1 MAITNPSDG
10 TLTSLKAERR
20 PLVDAQG
27 ATTGN
32 YAWVAQDE
40 SLKANLKTEHG
51 DYQNEDS
58 NLDLVETSRGF
69 QYSPMPTLLV
79 LKLRERALDAV
90 DPVIDG
96 ELNDD
101 YFEKIQKAEELCD
114 LITVAYLR
122 RQTNLAQRL
131 NNSLPTEI
139 ISL

>member
-51 DYQNEDS
+51 DYQRNAIVDS
-58 NLDLVETSRGF
+58 GPTSRSSKLVGGF
-69 QYSPMPTLLV
+69 RCSPTPTPLA
-79 LKLRERALDAV
+79 LKLRKEPL
-90 DPVIDG
+90 
-96 ELNDD
+96 
-101 YFEKIQKAEELCD
+101 
-114 LITVAYLR
+114 
-122 RQTNLAQRL
+122 
-131 NNSLPTEI
+131 
-139 ISL
+139 